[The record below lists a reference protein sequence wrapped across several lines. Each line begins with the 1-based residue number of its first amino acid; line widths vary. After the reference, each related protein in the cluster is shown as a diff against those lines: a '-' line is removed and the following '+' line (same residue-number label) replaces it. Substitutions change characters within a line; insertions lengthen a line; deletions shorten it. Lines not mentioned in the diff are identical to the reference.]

1 MKRIITSLVLIT
13 ATFMVLAQE
22 HTETKYITTES
33 GRLTRRDYTYDEQG
47 RPTSNTLS
55 CWIDELDDYRP
66 VIRRLFRYDEGKR
79 TMEYQTW
86 NPWKRCF
93 QPVEL
98 VVYDEGSDSAHVE
111 CYRWQKR
118 RQEWKRQRP

>member
-1 MKRIITSLVLIT
+1 
-13 ATFMVLAQE
+13 MVLAQE

-33 GRLTRRDYTYDEQG
+33 GRLTRRDCTYDEQG

-55 CWIDELDDYRP
+55 CWIDDLDDYRP
-66 VIRRLFRYDEGKR
+66 VIRRLFHYDEGKR

-86 NPWKRCF
+86 NTWKRCF

-111 CYRWQKR
+111 CYRWQER